1 VKTVEEM
8 LAALR
13 DPAFRLAEETVML
26 GPFEPLEAGGFIVP
40 DESQLLHRTA
50 TEVRYRAR
58 LSRPG
63 LLITRDPWYP
73 GWRVT
78 VNGRPAPLR
87 RADGVLM
94 AVYLPAGESEV
105 VFRFRP
111 ISFYIGA
118 VISGLTVF
126 FLWPLTL
133 WRMRRRATSPAQS

>member
-1 VKTVEEM
+1 MEET

-13 DPAFRLAEETVML
+13 DPAFCPMEEAVVL
-26 GPFEPLEAGGFIVP
+26 GPAEPLSAPDMGEP
-40 DESQLLHRTA
+40 DEVELLHQAA

-73 GWRVT
+73 GWTVT
-78 VNGRPAPLR
+78 VNGHPAPLR

-105 VFRFRP
+105 IFRFRP

-118 VISGLTVF
+118 VISGLAVF

-133 WRMRRRATSPAQS
+133 WRMRRRATPPKQP

>member
-1 VKTVEEM
+1 M
-8 LAALR
+8 HPGGAHGS
-13 DPAFRLAEETVML
+13 PAEEAVVL
-26 GPFEPLEAGGFIVP
+26 GPAEPLSAPDTGEP
-40 DESQLLHRTA
+40 DEVQLLHRTA

-63 LLITRDPWYP
+63 LLITCDPWYP
-73 GWRVT
+73 GWTVT

-105 VFRFRP
+105 AFRFRP
-111 ISFYIGA
+111 TSFYIGA
-118 VISGLTVF
+118 WISGLTVF

-133 WRMRRRATSPAQS
+133 WRMRRRATPPTQP